1 MSAQSGG
8 GLDEDSLGSCF
19 RREQKICQDHSNQH
33 NTTKT
38 EDVPASFL
46 STPAVKMFKKTPT
59 WQPGNLATGSNMLDA
74 SFCNLSCSLS
84 HLLAENTLKLIYVFL
99 FPRSGHSCLRERL
112 EILRGGGSGNWLFCR
127 RRNTIL
133 PR

>member
-1 MSAQSGG
+1 
-8 GLDEDSLGSCF
+8 
-19 RREQKICQDHSNQH
+19 
-33 NTTKT
+33 
-38 EDVPASFL
+38 
-46 STPAVKMFKKTPT
+46 
-59 WQPGNLATGSNMLDA
+59 MLDA

-133 PR
+133 PE